1 MIFAMQELPGEFT
14 SFDFVKGIPA
24 PLNFGLAI
32 LLNDKMLTLKV
43 PGYANT
49 STVPPPILSRFG

>member
-43 PGYANT
+43 PGHVNT